1 VGQHR
6 LRARVQ
12 ARVQSR
18 LLGSDRGDAK
28 DVRQFDLRR
37 RELGLAGYV
46 LGLSRIMTL
55 LKAPL

>member
-1 VGQHR
+1 MGQHR

-12 ARVQSR
+12 ACVQSR